1 MDIMKRSQ
9 IVALLSTGLAV
20 VGITGCAMLPGNRD
34 ERSAG
39 RWYDDHEITKHVE
52 KALDREPTYKFED
65 VAVRTFAGQ
74 VQLSGFVN
82 SNEQKE
88 RAAQIASTV
97 PGVEGVHN
105 SLLLKPLA
113 PSPTGRTN
121 GGYHARIYSSPP
133 APRSQ
138 PEQATSS
145 RTQTNQDY
153 QNSQPAEQK

>member
-1 MDIMKRSQ
+1 MDALKRSQ
-9 IVALLSTGLAV
+9 IVAVLSTGLAV

-39 RWYDDHEITKHVE
+39 RWYDDHEVTKHVE

-105 SLLLKPLA
+105 SLLLKPLVPA
-113 PSPTGRTN
+113 PTGQTS
-121 GGYHARIYSSPP
+121 GVYHSRIYSSPP
-133 APRSQ
+133 APRAQSVQ
-138 PEQATSS
+138 TTSPT
-145 RTQTNQDY
+145 TQTNQEY
-153 QNSQPAEQK
+153 QSSQPTEQK